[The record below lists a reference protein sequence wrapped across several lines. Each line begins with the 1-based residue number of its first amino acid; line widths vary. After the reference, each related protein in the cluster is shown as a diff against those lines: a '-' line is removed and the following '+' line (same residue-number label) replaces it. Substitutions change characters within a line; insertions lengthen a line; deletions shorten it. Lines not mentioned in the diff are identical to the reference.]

1 MILNKSFNKISIVI
15 PCLNEEQNLRLV
27 TGPIGQQLEQYPQS
41 SEIVLVDD
49 GSTDGSWAL
58 IQQLR
63 HEDKRIRGIKLSRN
77 FGKEAAVAAGL
88 AHAEGDLVILMDS
101 DLQHPPELIPKMI
114 EIWCHNDVEIVDAV
128 KQSRGDEGS
137 IKNIFS
143 RLFYVLFSKMAD
155 LDLRNASDYKLL
167 SRKALDAWS
176 RLPERNLFFR
186 GMSLWIGYP
195 RAEIP
200 FSVAPRT
207 VGRSGWGYGKLTQL
221 AISALTAYSSAPLRL
236 VALSGML
243 FSIFALIL
251 GLHTL
256 FNYFS
261 GQAVSGFTTVILLLL
276 LVGAAI
282 LFGLA
287 VIGEYIG
294 RIYEE
299 IKQRPRYLV
308 ADTTDRDAS
317 T

>member
-114 EIWCHNDVEIVDAV
+114 EIWRHNDVEIVDAV

-251 GLHTL
+251 GLHTI

>member
-1 MILNKSFNKISIVI
+1 MILNKSFNKLSIII
-15 PCLNEEQNLRLV
+15 PCFNEEQNLRLV
-27 TGPIGQQLEQYPQS
+27 TDPVGRQLDEYPQS

-63 HEDKRIRGIKLSRN
+63 KEDGRIKGIRLSRN
-77 FGKEAAVAAGL
+77 FGKEAAIAAGL

-101 DLQHPPELIPKMI
+101 DLQHPPELIPRMI
-114 EIWCHNDVEIVDAV
+114 DIWRHNDVEIVEAV

-137 IKNIFS
+137 VKNIFS
-143 RLFYVLFSKMAD
+143 RLFYVLFNKMAH

-195 RAEIP
+195 RAELP
-200 FSVAPRT
+200 FSVASRAA
-207 VGRSGWGYGKLTQL
+207 GKSGWGYGKLTQL

-236 VALSGML
+236 VALCGIL

-261 GQAVSGFTTVILLLL
+261 HQAVSGFTTVILLLL

-287 VIGEYIG
+287 VIGEYIA

-299 IKQRPRYLV
+299 IKQRPRYLI
-308 ADTTDRDAS
+308 ADTTDTNTS

>member
-1 MILNKSFNKISIVI
+1 MILNKSFNKLSIII
-15 PCLNEEQNLRLV
+15 PCFNEEQNLRLV
-27 TGPIGQQLEQYPQS
+27 TGSVGLQLEQYPQS

-49 GSTDGSWAL
+49 GSTDDSWAL

-63 HEDKRIRGIKLSRN
+63 NEDERIKGIRLSRN
-77 FGKEAAVAAGL
+77 FGKEAAIAAGL

-101 DLQHPPELIPKMI
+101 DLQHPPELIPQMI
-114 EIWCHNDVEIVDAV
+114 EIWCHNDVEIVEAV

-143 RLFYVLFSKMAD
+143 RVFYVLFNKMAH

-167 SRKALDAWS
+167 SRRALDAWS

-195 RAEIP
+195 RAELP
-200 FSVAPRT
+200 FSVSTRAA
-207 VGRSGWGYGKLTQL
+207 GKSGWGYGKLTQL

-287 VIGEYIG
+287 VIGEYIA

-299 IKQRPRYLV
+299 IKQRPRYII
-308 ADTTDRDAS
+308 ADTTDTDTS

>member
-1 MILNKSFNKISIVI
+1 MILNRSFNQLSIVI
-15 PCLNEEQNLRLV
+15 PCFNEEQNLRLV
-27 TGPIGQQLEQYPQS
+27 TDLVGRQLEQYPQP

-58 IQQLR
+58 IQQLGN
-63 HEDKRIRGIKLSRN
+63 EDGRIGGIRLSRN
-77 FGKEAAVAAGL
+77 FGKEAAIAAGL

-101 DLQHPPELIPKMI
+101 DLQHPPELIPRMI
-114 EIWCHNDVEIVDAV
+114 EIWRHNDVEIVEAV

-143 RLFYVLFSKMAD
+143 RLFYVLFNKMAE
-155 LDLRNASDYKLL
+155 LDLHNASDYKLL

-195 RAEIP
+195 RAELP
-200 FSVAPRT
+200 FSVASRT
-207 VGRSGWGYGKLTQL
+207 MGKSGWGYGKLTQL

-236 VALSGML
+236 VAFSGIL

-299 IKQRPRYLV
+299 IKQRPRYLI
-308 ADTTDRDAS
+308 ADTTDTD
-317 T
+317 TNT

>member
-114 EIWCHNDVEIVDAV
+114 EIWCHNDVEIVEAV

>member
-1 MILNKSFNKISIVI
+1 MILNKSFDKISIVI
-15 PCLNEEQNLRLV
+15 PCFNEEQNLRLV
-27 TGPIGQQLEQYPQS
+27 TGPLGQQLEQYPQS

-63 HEDKRIRGIKLSRN
+63 HEDERIRGIKLSRN

-101 DLQHPPELIPKMI
+101 DLQHPPELIPRMI
-114 EIWCHNDVEIVDAV
+114 EIWCHNDVEIVEAV

-207 VGRSGWGYGKLTQL
+207 VGKSGWGYGKLTQL

-256 FNYFS
+256 FNYFT

-287 VIGEYIG
+287 VIGEYIA

-308 ADTTDRDAS
+308 ADTTDTDTS

>member
-49 GSTDGSWAL
+49 GSSDGSWAL

-207 VGRSGWGYGKLTQL
+207 VGKSGWGYGKLTQL

>member
-1 MILNKSFNKISIVI
+1 MILNKTFNKLSIII
-15 PCLNEEQNLRLV
+15 PCFNEEQNLRLV
-27 TGPIGQQLEQYPQS
+27 TDPVGQQLDQYSQS

-49 GSTDGSWAL
+49 GSTDNSWTI
-58 IQQLR
+58 IQQLQQ
-63 HEDKRIRGIKLSRN
+63 DDARIKGIRLSRN
-77 FGKEAAVAAGL
+77 FGKEAAIAAGL
-88 AHAEGDLVILMDS
+88 ENAEGDLVILMDS
-101 DLQHPPELIPKMI
+101 DLQHPPELIPQMI
-114 EIWCHNDVEIVDAV
+114 EIWRHNDVEIVEAV
-128 KQSRGDEGS
+128 KQSRGDAGS
-137 IKNIFS
+137 VKTIFS
-143 RLFYVLFSKMAD
+143 RLFYVLFNKMAH

-195 RAEIP
+195 RAELP
-200 FSVAPRT
+200 FSVASRAA
-207 VGRSGWGYGKLTQL
+207 GKSGWGYGKLTQL

-236 VALSGML
+236 VALCGIL

-261 GQAVSGFTTVILLLL
+261 HQAVSGFTTVILLLL

-287 VIGEYIG
+287 VIGEYIA

-299 IKQRPRYLV
+299 IKQRPRYLI
-308 ADTTDRDAS
+308 ADTTDTNTS

>member
-27 TGPIGQQLEQYPQS
+27 TGPLGQQLEQYPQS

-49 GSTDGSWAL
+49 GSSDGSWAL
-58 IQQLR
+58 IRQLR

-114 EIWCHNDVEIVDAV
+114 EIWRHNDVEIVDAV

-308 ADTTDRDAS
+308 ADTTDSDAS

>member
-114 EIWCHNDVEIVDAV
+114 EIWCHNDVEIVEAV

-195 RAEIP
+195 RAEIL
-200 FSVAPRT
+200 FSVAPRK
-207 VGRSGWGYGKLTQL
+207 VGKSGWGYGKLTQL
-221 AISALTAYSSAPLRL
+221 AISALTAYSSVPLRL

-308 ADTTDRDAS
+308 ADTTDSDAS

>member
-1 MILNKSFNKISIVI
+1 MILNKSFNKLSIII
-15 PCLNEEQNLRLV
+15 PCFNEQPNLRLV
-27 TGPIGQQLEQYPQS
+27 TDPVGRQLDEYPQS

-63 HEDKRIRGIKLSRN
+63 KEDGRIKGIRLSRN
-77 FGKEAAVAAGL
+77 FGKEAAIAAGL
-88 AHAEGDLVILMDS
+88 AHAEGDLVILMDA
-101 DLQHPPELIPKMI
+101 DLQHPPELIPRMI
-114 EIWCHNDVEIVDAV
+114 EIWRHNDVEIVEAV

-143 RLFYVLFSKMAD
+143 RLFYVLFNKMAH

-195 RAEIP
+195 RAELP
-200 FSVAPRT
+200 FSVASRAA
-207 VGRSGWGYGKLTQL
+207 GKSGWGYAKLTQL

-236 VALSGML
+236 VALCGIL

-287 VIGEYIG
+287 VIGEYIA

-299 IKQRPRYLV
+299 IKQRPRYLI
-308 ADTTDRDAS
+308 ADTTDTNTS

>member
-1 MILNKSFNKISIVI
+1 M
-15 PCLNEEQNLRLV
+15 
-27 TGPIGQQLEQYPQS
+27 
-41 SEIVLVDD
+41 
-49 GSTDGSWAL
+49 
-58 IQQLR
+58 
-63 HEDKRIRGIKLSRN
+63 
-77 FGKEAAVAAGL
+77 
-88 AHAEGDLVILMDS
+88 
-101 DLQHPPELIPKMI
+101 
-114 EIWCHNDVEIVDAV
+114 
-128 KQSRGDEGS
+128 
-137 IKNIFS
+137 
-143 RLFYVLFSKMAD
+143 
-155 LDLRNASDYKLL
+155 
-167 SRKALDAWS
+167 
-176 RLPERNLFFR
+176 
-186 GMSLWIGYP
+186 
-195 RAEIP
+195 
-200 FSVAPRT
+200 APRK
-207 VGRSGWGYGKLTQL
+207 VGKSGWGYGKLTQL
-221 AISALTAYSSAPLRL
+221 AISALTAYSSVPLRL

>member
-1 MILNKSFNKISIVI
+1 MILNRSFNKLSIVI
-15 PCLNEEQNLRLV
+15 PCFNEEQNLRLV
-27 TGPIGQQLEQYPQS
+27 TDLVGRQLEQYPQS

-63 HEDKRIRGIKLSRN
+63 HEDERIGGIRLSRN
-77 FGKEAAVAAGL
+77 FGKEAAIAAGL
-88 AHAEGDLVILMDS
+88 THAEGDLIILMDS
-101 DLQHPPELIPKMI
+101 DLQHPPELIPQMI
-114 EIWCHNDVEIVDAV
+114 EIWCHNDVEIVEAV

-143 RLFYVLFSKMAD
+143 RLFYVLFNKMAE

-176 RLPERNLFFR
+176 RLPERTLFFR

-195 RAEIP
+195 RAELP
-200 FSVAPRT
+200 FSVDSRAA
-207 VGRSGWGYGKLTQL
+207 GKSGWGYGKLTQL
-221 AISALTAYSSAPLRL
+221 AISALTAYASAPLRL
-236 VALSGML
+236 VAFSGML
-243 FSIFALIL
+243 FSIFALVL

-299 IKQRPRYLV
+299 IKQRPRYLI
-308 ADTTDRDAS
+308 ADTTDTD
-317 T
+317 TNT

>member
-1 MILNKSFNKISIVI
+1 MILNKSFDKISIVI
-15 PCLNEEQNLRLV
+15 PCFNEEQNLRLV
-27 TGPIGQQLEQYPQS
+27 TGPLGQQLEQYPQS

-63 HEDKRIRGIKLSRN
+63 HEDERIRGIKLSRN

-101 DLQHPPELIPKMI
+101 DLQHPPELIPRMI

-207 VGRSGWGYGKLTQL
+207 VGKSGWGYGKLTQL

-256 FNYFS
+256 FNYFT

-287 VIGEYIG
+287 VIGEYIA

-308 ADTTDRDAS
+308 ADTTDTDTS